1 MPSLVSPFTVV
12 ARPSDP
18 PAGEPPLVG
27 RTVFDKEFTGPL
39 VARGL
44 VEMVY
49 AAGAEGPLHYVALE
63 RIEGVLDGRSGT
75 FVLQH
80 VGSMAGGAPTLE
92 LTVVPGSGTGELVGL
107 TGSGTIV
114 HAPEGARLELDYAV
128 S

>member
-12 ARPSDP
+12 ARPADP
-18 PAGEPPLVG
+18 PAGEPPLLG

-39 VARGL
+39 TARGV

-49 AAGAEGPLHYVALE
+49 AAGADGPLHYVALE
-63 RIEGVLDGRSGT
+63 RVEGELDGRSGT

-80 VGSMAGGAPTLE
+80 DGSMAGGAPTLVI
-92 LTVVPGSGTGELVGL
+92 TVVPRSGTGELSGL

-114 HAPEGARLELDYAV
+114 HAPEGPRLELDYALA
-128 S
+128 